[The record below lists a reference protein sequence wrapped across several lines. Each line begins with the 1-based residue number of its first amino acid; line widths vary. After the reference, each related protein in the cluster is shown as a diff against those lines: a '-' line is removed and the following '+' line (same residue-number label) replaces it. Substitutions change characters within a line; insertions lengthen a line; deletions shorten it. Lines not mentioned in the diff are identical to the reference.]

1 MSTLIQ
7 GAVVPRGCGK
17 PLLLFVVSSSSYS
30 WVVEMAVVG
39 GRALQRRAYK
49 VPTLWP
55 GNCKEEAERPIEPE
69 STMEVAD
76 REELRRVNP

>member
-1 MSTLIQ
+1 
-7 GAVVPRGCGK
+7 
-17 PLLLFVVSSSSYS
+17 
-30 WVVEMAVVG
+30 MAVVG

-55 GNCKEEAERPIEPE
+55 ENCKEEAKRPIEPE
-69 STMEVAD
+69 STMEIAD